1 MKVIKKFQPEAI
13 LVWRSE
19 DSLSGD
25 RLGWV
30 KPYARLSYH
39 FNGNEGMTF
48 LVHPCLQVMEVFQP
62 EAIVVCGGA
71 DSLSGD
77 RLGCFNLS
85 LEGHSSCM
93 EFLAK
98 FGVPM
103 LILGGGRVSVPGY
116 MVPMPSCLMILLAHA
131 HLAQRP
137 FLACVI
143 GYL

>member
-1 MKVIKKFQPEAI
+1 
-13 LVWRSE
+13 
-19 DSLSGD
+19 
-25 RLGWV
+25 
-30 KPYARLSYH
+30 
-39 FNGNEGMTF
+39 
-48 LVHPCLQVMEVFQP
+48 MEVFQP

-103 LILGGGRVSVPGY
+103 LILGGGRVSLLGCRV
-116 MVPMPSCLMILLAHA
+116 SCITASHGSLPCAVFVLCQAWRAYAHPWRKVAQLVRRLGFLHYCNVWISALCCGFSLPNLAGLCA
-131 HLAQRP
+131 SMEE
-137 FLACVI
+137 VI
-143 GYL
+143 IIKT